1 MALPKWGG
9 VVQALPADASDQVR
23 SKRWP
28 FQPAPAFSPHAH
40 QSPSEHRPP
49 PSQKCCHRR
58 EARFG
63 RDGRRLARKCWMVH
77 SDVGCSVTF
86 QCTIRREP
94 ISMTT
99 KTHRTRKVAA
109 TETKQSQA
117 TIALEW
123 LRTKVLHLW
132 LEVPRG
138 PTAFRYLRTVRGEIR
153 GPT

>member
-1 MALPKWGG
+1 
-9 VVQALPADASDQVR
+9 
-23 SKRWP
+23 
-28 FQPAPAFSPHAH
+28 
-40 QSPSEHRPP
+40 
-49 PSQKCCHRR
+49 
-58 EARFG
+58 
-63 RDGRRLARKCWMVH
+63 MVH

-99 KTHRTRKVAA
+99 KTYRTRKVAA

-153 GPT
+153 RPNLSFNSLAIRSSPRLGSPDPSLGSVLRGF